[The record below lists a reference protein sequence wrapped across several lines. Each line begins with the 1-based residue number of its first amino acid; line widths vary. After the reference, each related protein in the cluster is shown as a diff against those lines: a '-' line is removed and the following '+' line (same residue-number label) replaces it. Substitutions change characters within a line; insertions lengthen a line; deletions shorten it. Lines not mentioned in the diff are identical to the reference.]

1 MKALNVT
8 LPVTWF
14 EIAESL
20 KTATERGQFY
30 HGIFRY
36 AFLGVEPRFAGSLKT
51 YFSLIKPLLDRK
63 LSQNKRAAR
72 HRSKGVTGNVT
83 GNAGKDV
90 TKDVAKGVTKD
101 LAPAASPA
109 RAVDDTRASINNNS
123 QEREKNKEKEKEVTF
138 AGLLPL
144 HLQTP
149 SFLAKWQEWERFR
162 RLKRKPISRMAAV
175 RQIKMLS
182 EFDPLMAAQAIDNS
196 IQNDY
201 QGLFPPSRGAAVRN
215 IEQPKRKDYTGV

>member
-1 MKALNVT
+1 MKTIANT
-8 LPVTWF
+8 IIFKTWF
-14 EIAESL
+14 DIAE
-20 KTATERGQFY
+20 KMQTNAERGQFY
-30 HGIFRY
+30 HGICRY
-36 AFLGVEPRFAGSLKT
+36 AFTGVEPRFTGMMNT
-51 YFSLIKPLLDRK
+51 YFELIKPLIDKKKKERANYAKYHRK
-63 LSQNKRAAR
+63 DISKTCENNCENDCKNDCKSDNKA
-72 HRSKGVTGNVT
+72 
-83 GNAGKDV
+83 D
-90 TKDVAKGVTKD
+90 
-101 LAPAASPA
+101 APAMPA

-182 EFDPLMAAQAIDNS
+182 ELDPLMAAQAIDNS

-215 IEQPKRKDYTGV
+215 LEQPKRKDYTGV